1 MSRVSRATMILTAL
15 LVSGCAASTP
25 PAPPTAIVSG
35 EPAGPSVTASTT
47 PSAGSGSSGATG
59 SRYTT
64 TKLAIPLT
72 VTVAASLPLT
82 PTDDTPGLLTWT
94 ATVVDNNRVRFLVPV
109 EVYPP
114 DATQAIPPPA
124 EFLAYIQGLANKGGV
139 YSDVTTTTIDGVKAT
154 VMTARTTLSLDGAL
168 GCPVIGAD
176 RGEGCFGLQ
185 PDYVLRLAVMEV
197 GGKPLLVW
205 ARSNSDIPDQ
215 AFLAEF
221 EAMLASI
228 DFT

>member
-1 MSRVSRATMILTAL
+1 MSRVSRATMILAAL
-15 LVSGCAASTP
+15 VVAGCAGSSAS
-25 PAPPTAIVSG
+25 AQPTATVSG
-35 EPAGPSVTASTT
+35 EPAGASATASPA
-47 PSAGSGSSGATG
+47 PSTGSGSSGATG
-59 SRYTT
+59 SQYTT
-64 TKLAIPLT
+64 TKFAVPLT
-72 VTVAASLPLT
+72 VTVGASLPSA

-94 ATVVDNNRVRFLVPV
+94 ATVVDNNRVRFLAPV

-154 VMTARTTLSLDGAL
+154 VMTARTTRSLDGAL

-185 PDYVLRLAVMEV
+185 PEYVLRLAVMDV
-197 GGKPLLVW
+197 GGKPLLAW
-205 ARSNSDIPDQ
+205 ARSNTDIPDQ

-221 EAMLASI
+221 EAMLASV
-228 DFT
+228 DFK